1 MLENKWLQI
10 NGEMAYSKPISCN
23 KIIEFKNRQIL
34 YKVKCDWEYAVTKTV
49 QDEIREKE
57 L

>member
-1 MLENKWLQI
+1 LLDNKWLQI
-10 NGEMAYSKPISCN
+10 NGEMAYSKRIGCS

-34 YKVKCDWEYAVTKTV
+34 YKVKCDWKYAVTKTV
-49 QDEIREKE
+49 QDKSSEKE

>member
-1 MLENKWLQI
+1 
-10 NGEMAYSKPISCN
+10 MAYSKPISCN